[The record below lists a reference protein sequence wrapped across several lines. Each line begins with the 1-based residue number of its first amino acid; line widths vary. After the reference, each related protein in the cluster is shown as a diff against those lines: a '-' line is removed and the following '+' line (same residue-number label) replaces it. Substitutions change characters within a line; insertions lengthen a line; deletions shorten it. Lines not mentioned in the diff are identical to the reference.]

1 MFMNVTR
8 GFRCKIIFVSALT
21 FLSGSAN
28 TANVPL
34 YLNASMFDNT
44 TPNVYTNITE
54 RVCIFNYSDDPDINA
69 ATVQSTIIG
78 WLNESTGWE
87 MIGTTKINFIAD
99 CSNPNIRIEFLDLD
113 DPEWTCAGAACA
125 PYPGGSI
132 INIDGINRRTVTGIR
147 VGTPF
152 WTCNN
157 LPQGAG
163 CFPTSE
169 GKKGLIN
176 HEMGHMV
183 GLDHSGP
190 VWGVTSGGP
199 FHEQAFGPRPT
210 VNESYQAR
218 AHLNGRSSP
227 AINACV
233 GFPSNSQV
241 LVSWFDTANDDTN
254 NEAALF
260 KNDSGWQYISS
271 TSVGQKPGIGGRVNA
286 LFNVGSV
293 GGFFW
298 TGRADV
304 IGGPRNQVNW
314 DPVIFPPGTQ
324 LSTSTP
330 NTPCTFL
337 VEATGDGDVSLT
349 WKDAS
354 VSETDWHLYYSIGG
368 DGGSLG
374 PWKYRGACSGEN
386 IEGCGDSA
394 SFTTLFSVGDR
405 LCARIAAGNSIGLS
419 GYSNIA
425 CTIVE

>member
-169 GKKGLIN
+169 GKKGL
-176 HEMGHMV
+176 
-183 GLDHSGP
+183 
-190 VWGVTSGGP
+190 
-199 FHEQAFGPRPT
+199 
-210 VNESYQAR
+210 
-218 AHLNGRSSP
+218 
-227 AINACV
+227 
-233 GFPSNSQV
+233 
-241 LVSWFDTANDDTN
+241 
-254 NEAALF
+254 
-260 KNDSGWQYISS
+260 
-271 TSVGQKPGIGGRVNA
+271 
-286 LFNVGSV
+286 
-293 GGFFW
+293 
-298 TGRADV
+298 
-304 IGGPRNQVNW
+304 
-314 DPVIFPPGTQ
+314 
-324 LSTSTP
+324 
-330 NTPCTFL
+330 
-337 VEATGDGDVSLT
+337 
-349 WKDAS
+349 
-354 VSETDWHLYYSIGG
+354 
-368 DGGSLG
+368 
-374 PWKYRGACSGEN
+374 
-386 IEGCGDSA
+386 
-394 SFTTLFSVGDR
+394 
-405 LCARIAAGNSIGLS
+405 
-419 GYSNIA
+419 
-425 CTIVE
+425 